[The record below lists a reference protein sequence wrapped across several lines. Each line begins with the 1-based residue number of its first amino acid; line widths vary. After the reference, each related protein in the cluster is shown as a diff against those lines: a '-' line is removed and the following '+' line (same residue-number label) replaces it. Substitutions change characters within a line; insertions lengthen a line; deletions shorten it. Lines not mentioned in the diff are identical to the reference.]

1 MPSFPVCGACS
12 KAKASSLM
20 SFGGFVVLNV
30 KGGDNVACD
39 GHGGPAAVESRNEGI
54 FPELDSPQEGDL

>member
-1 MPSFPVCGACS
+1 
-12 KAKASSLM
+12 M

-39 GHGGPAAVESRNEGI
+39 GHGGPAAVESRDEGI